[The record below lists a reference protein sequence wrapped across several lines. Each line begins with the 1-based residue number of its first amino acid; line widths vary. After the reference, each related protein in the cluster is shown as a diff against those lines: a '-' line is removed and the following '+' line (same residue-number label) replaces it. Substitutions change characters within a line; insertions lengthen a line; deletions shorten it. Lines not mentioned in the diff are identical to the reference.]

1 MLYGHG
7 RIVVLG
13 IVSLSLSI
21 QGCSGTKWFNHGTD
35 EQSRRSAE
43 QSLRSSGPEQDGK
56 SSDARAGGWMPADR
70 MPDSGA
76 GASGPTDGSYPSLSV
91 EMKPEAGALD
101 PEGGSLSGLSAVEGD
116 RIAGEE
122 RLSRGKMGTMLRPV
136 GRGENP
142 LQAELRREEAAAIE
156 AGLQDVFYAYNRW
169 MVQNDGMQ
177 ALMGNAQWLKDHPT
191 AMLRISGHC
200 DERGSHDYNLV
211 LGEKRAHAAKNVLVE
226 LGVSP
231 KQLSIVSYGK
241 DRPFC
246 RENDETCYQ
255 QNRRGHMLL
264 RAQ

>member
-1 MLYGHG
+1 MMYGHA
-7 RIVVLG
+7 RIVVVG
-13 IVSLSLSI
+13 IVSLMALSV
-21 QGCSGTKWFNHGTD
+21 QGCSGMKWFGHGSD
-35 EQSRRSAE
+35 EQVREQSRDSTG
-43 QSLRSSGPEQDGK
+43 QEQDSK
-56 SSDARAGGWMPADR
+56 SSDLRAGRVPG
-70 MPDSGA
+70 SGT
-76 GASGPTDGSYPSLSV
+76 GQSGTSGSGDESYPSLGLD
-91 EMKPEAGALD
+91 MRPGAGELD

-122 RLSRGKMGTMLRPV
+122 RLSRSMMGTMLHPV
-136 GRGENP
+136 DRGES
-142 LQAELRREEAAAIE
+142 LHAELKREEAAALA

-169 MVQNDGMQ
+169 LVQNDGMQ
-177 ALMGNAQWLKDHPT
+177 ALSGNAAWLKDHPT
-191 AMLRISGHC
+191 AMLKISGHC

-246 RENDETCYQ
+246 RANDEACYQ

-264 RAQ
+264 RMQ